1 MTAESGDKRRPDPD
15 EPAVISPI
23 TRRTFLRG
31 ALATAGATIN
41 DRPACIGNTA
51 EPRAR

>member
-31 ALATAGATIN
+31 ALATAGATILLPV
-41 DRPACIGNTA
+41 RREERQTGL
-51 EPRAR
+51 